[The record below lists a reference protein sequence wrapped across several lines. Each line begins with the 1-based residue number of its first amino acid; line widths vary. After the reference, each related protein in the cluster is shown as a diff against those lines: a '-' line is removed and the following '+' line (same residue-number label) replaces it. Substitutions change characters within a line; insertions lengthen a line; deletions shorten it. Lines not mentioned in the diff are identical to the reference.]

1 MKVVY
6 LLAFLSGGALFGS
19 MMGYYGKCSSGACPL
34 TANPFRGAIWGA
46 FIGAL
51 LGFSF
56 MQGGSSAVAAE
67 SQNLVQ
73 INGEEEFNAKI
84 ASGKGVAVV
93 DFYADWCPPCK
104 ALAPIFAKT
113 ADAYAGKASFYK
125 LDTDKNQALSKK
137 FNIEGIPCVVLFKDG
152 KEASRV
158 VGLANEAKYKEE
170 IDKLLK

>member
-1 MKVVY
+1 
-6 LLAFLSGGALFGS
+6 
-19 MMGYYGKCSSGACPL
+19 
-34 TANPFRGAIWGA
+34 
-46 FIGAL
+46 
-51 LGFSF
+51 

-73 INGEEEFNAKI
+73 INSEEEFNAKI
-84 ASGKGVAVV
+84 ASAKGVAVV

-113 ADAYAGKASFYK
+113 ADAYAGKAAFYK
-125 LDTDKNQALSKK
+125 LNIDKNQALSKK

-158 VGLANEAKYKEE
+158 VGLVGEAKYKEE